1 MYAIKPTS
9 HNNILSSFSNN
20 IHGML
25 KNKKSDF
32 IGFFILILML
42 DVKKT
47 IYPLTSWTIFLS
59 ISMMT
64 LTKISFI
71 NILQYFHSNSNKQ
84 TSSHNILQ

>member
-32 IGFFILILML
+32 MFFFILILML
-42 DVKKT
+42 DVKK
-47 IYPLTSWTIFLS
+47 L
-59 ISMMT
+59 
-64 LTKISFI
+64 FI
-71 NILQYFHSNSNKQ
+71 L
-84 TSSHNILQ
+84 

>member
-1 MYAIKPTS
+1 MYNLYIKKKRKDNRFKILSISTDNIRFNGISTMYAIKPTS

-42 DVKKT
+42 DVKK
-47 IYPLTSWTIFLS
+47 L
-59 ISMMT
+59 
-64 LTKISFI
+64 FI
-71 NILQYFHSNSNKQ
+71 L
-84 TSSHNILQ
+84 

>member
-32 IGFFILILML
+32 MGFFYIDFDARCKKLFIL
-42 DVKKT
+42 
-47 IYPLTSWTIFLS
+47 
-59 ISMMT
+59 
-64 LTKISFI
+64 
-71 NILQYFHSNSNKQ
+71 
-84 TSSHNILQ
+84 